1 MIKVIDNFMDND
13 VVVALEKHF
22 FEIPHY
28 YGHFS
33 VDAGNKFYATDLD
46 LRNPLVMCVS
56 EKIKKTVEFK
66 LEFLRQY
73 INVQHNY
80 MDGSFHSDDGQVT
93 FLLMS
98 SKTLK
103 PGSGQFQIKVNN
115 DDNNIQS
122 VDFVQNR
129 LVMFDA
135 TWAHRGMAPLEPN
148 TPRITLAFKTQIVR

>member
-1 MIKVIDNFMDND
+1 MKVIDNFMNND

-22 FEIPHY
+22 LEVPHY

-33 VDAGNKFYATDLD
+33 IDSGDKFYATDMD

-56 EKIKKTVEFK
+56 EKIKKTVDYK
-66 LEFLRQY
+66 LNFLRQY
-73 INVQHNY
+73 INVQHKDMN
-80 MDGSFHSDDGQVT
+80 GSFHSDDGQIT

-115 DDNNIQS
+115 NDNDIQS
-122 VDFVQNR
+122 VDFIQNR

-135 TWAHRGMAPLEPN
+135 SWQHRGMAPLESN
-148 TPRITLAFKTQIVR
+148 TPRITLAFKTEIVK